1 MFLLKKIVKGFI
13 VILCMMIIFYFS
25 QDTGIQ
31 STKKSDGVILEV
43 SSFLGVHDLSMKEQQ
58 FLIDTFVVPVRKSAH
73 FLIYLVLGITLISF
87 LREFLLSP
95 HKLVLISIF
104 LAFLYACSD
113 EVHQLFVIGRSGQFS
128 DVVLD
133 TIGASV
139 GILFYYILFRKK
151 LKEEKYE

>member
-73 FLIYLVLGITLISF
+73 FTIYFILGIALVSF
-87 LREFLLSP
+87 LREFSIPIQKLL
-95 HKLVLISIF
+95 LLSIF

-113 EVHQLFVIGRSGQFS
+113 EVHQLFIPGRTGRAF
-128 DVVLD
+128 DVFID
-133 TIGASV
+133 TLGASFGV
-139 GILFYYILFRKK
+139 FLYYLLFRKK
-151 LKEEKYE
+151 LKEVQYE

>member
-1 MFLLKKIVKGFI
+1 MLKKIVKGFI

>member
-139 GILFYYILFRKK
+139 GVLFYYILFRKK